1 MPDEQEARRMAY
13 QYWRSTAIKGQA
25 KTELALPA
33 YFDQLADML
42 TEDDVAEQI
51 VCGPAPG
58 PHIEKFKSF
67 AEAGYTHVS
76 VHQVTPDQEGFFH
89 FYENEILP
97 ELARLGL
104 TVAADRAAVV
114 S

>member
-1 MPDEQEARRMAY
+1 MAY

-33 YFDQLADML
+33 YFEQLATML
-42 TEDDVAEQI
+42 TEDDIARQI
-51 VCGPAPG
+51 VCGPDPA
-58 PHIEKFKSF
+58 PHIEKFQRF

-76 VHQVTPDQEGFFH
+76 VHQVTPNQEDFFR

-97 ELARLGL
+97 ELSRMGL
-104 TVAADRAAVV
+104 TVAADRAAVAR
-114 S
+114 